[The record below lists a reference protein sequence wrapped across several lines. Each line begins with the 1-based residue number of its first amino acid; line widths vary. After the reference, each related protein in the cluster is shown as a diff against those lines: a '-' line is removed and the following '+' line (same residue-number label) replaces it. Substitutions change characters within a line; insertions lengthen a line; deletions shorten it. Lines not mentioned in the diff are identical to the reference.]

1 MIIRRTPALNK
12 CEFLSAARLIGALSS
27 CEGTRISPEELLF
40 FDIETTGL
48 SADTSFLYLI
58 GCMYLDDGEPVLSQ
72 FFSEGI
78 PEESMLIE
86 EFDKLL
92 ATHPVPVHF
101 NGSGFDIPYIEK
113 KRSKLGL
120 PHPNM
125 REGGFDIYK
134 SLKPYKT
141 LLGTGSMSQKR
152 LELFCGIDRRDMY
165 DGGKLIEVYNR
176 YIAMRRLEFLRSKTD
191 SVYVA
196 NSASGLTLAGPE
208 SSDELLEL
216 LFLHNFEDVLYMPQV
231 AQLLSLPAFIAGGY
245 TLSSC
250 EKTEKGELNITLLPE
265 YEVTDLVLRGTRS
278 CSCNPASGMRVSLED
293 ERFVLKVPVLCE
305 ELKLFYPDYKNY
317 FYLPAEDSAIHKSL
331 GSFLNSSHRV
341 KCKADNCYTR
351 HALEFIPF
359 AGELTKK
366 DAFPFR
372 IFKRYYTDKFGYVS
386 ADEILGNAEF
396 TSLYVRRILENLR

>member
-27 CEGTRISPEELLF
+27 FEGTQTSPEELLF

-58 GCMYLDDGEPVLSQ
+58 GCMYLEDGEPVLSQ

-78 PEESMLIE
+78 TEEALLIE

-92 ATHPVPVHF
+92 EAHPIPVHF
-101 NGSGFDIPYIEK
+101 NGATFDIPYIEK

-120 PHPNM
+120 PHPDM
-125 REGGFDIYK
+125 HDGGFDIYK
-134 SLKPYKT
+134 SLKPCKT

-176 YIAMRRLEFLRSKTD
+176 YIAMRRLEFLRAKTD

-196 NSASGLTLAGPE
+196 NAATGLTAAGSE

-216 LFLHNFEDVLYMPQV
+216 LFLHNFEDVLYMPKV
-231 AQLLSLPAFIAGGY
+231 AHLLSLPAFIRGGY

-250 EKTEKGELNITLLPE
+250 EKTEKGELDIALLPDFE
-265 YEVTDLVLRGTRS
+265 ETDSALRGTHS
-278 CSCNPASGMRVSLED
+278 CCCNPFSSISLRAEGQ
-293 ERFVLKVPVLCE
+293 RFVFCIPAVSE

-317 FYLPAEDSAIHKSL
+317 FYLPAEDSAVHKSV
-331 GSFLNSSHRV
+331 GSFVNSSYRV

-351 HALEFIPF
+351 HTLEYLPL
-359 AGELTKK
+359 AGELGKN
-366 DAFPFR
+366 DVFPFR
-372 IFKRYYTDKFGYVS
+372 IFKRFYSDKYGYVS
-386 ADEILGNAEF
+386 AEEVLGSKEF
-396 TSLYVRRILENLR
+396 LDIYIQRLVVNIR

>member
-27 CEGTRISPEELLF
+27 FEGTQTSPEELLF

-58 GCMYLDDGEPVLSQ
+58 GCMYLEDGEPVLSQ

-78 PEESMLIE
+78 AEESMLIE

-92 ATHPVPVHF
+92 EAHPIPVHF
-101 NGSGFDIPYIEK
+101 NGATFDIPYIEK

-120 PHPNM
+120 PHPDM
-125 REGGFDIYK
+125 HDGGFDIYK
-134 SLKPYKT
+134 SLKPCKT

-176 YIAMRRLEFLRSKTD
+176 YIAMRRLEFLRAKTD

-196 NSASGLTLAGPE
+196 NASTGLTAAGPE

-265 YEVTDLVLRGTRS
+265 FEAADIVLRGARS
-278 CSCNPASGMRVSLED
+278 CSCNPSSIMRLCLED
-293 ERFVLKVPVLCE
+293 GRFVLNIPVVTE

-331 GSFLNSSHRV
+331 GSFLNSSYRE

-351 HALEFIPF
+351 HALEFIPL
-359 AGELTKK
+359 AGEIKK
-366 DAFPFR
+366 NDVIPFR
-372 IFKRYYTDKFGYVS
+372 VFKRYYSDKFGYVS

-396 TSLYVRRILENLR
+396 TLLYVRRMLENLR